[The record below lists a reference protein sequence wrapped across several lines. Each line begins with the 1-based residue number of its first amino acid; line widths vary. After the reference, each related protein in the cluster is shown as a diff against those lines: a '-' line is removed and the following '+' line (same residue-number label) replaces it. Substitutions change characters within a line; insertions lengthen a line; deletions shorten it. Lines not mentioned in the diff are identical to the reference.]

1 MSTWDWNGARWW
13 KFDFHTHTP
22 ASDDYGRGPDQESL
36 KQRTPREWLLDYM
49 RVGIDC
55 VAVTDHNSGAWIDR
69 LKDEYAKMEAEPP
82 EGFRSLCLFP
92 GVEISVNGGIHILAI
107 LDRNRGASDIDT
119 LLGAAGYSGAKGSC
133 DSVSTRSLTEVAD
146 AVASMGGIAIPAHV
160 DEKNG
165 LFITLAGQTLQQALD
180 CEQFF
185 AMELMDAQYTKPAAY
200 AACKRPWSEVV
211 GSDAHH
217 PTGNPGQKYPGSR
230 FTWVKMGTPCI
241 EGLRLALLDAPLSVI
256 RSDAITQDPN
266 QHADMV
272 MGYME
277 VKNARYIGRPNAF
290 RVDLNPW
297 MNAIIGGRGTGKSTI
312 VEFLRL
318 VLRRERELPESLQ
331 EDFAKYFEVY
341 ASRDEDGL
349 LTEDAHFAL
358 VYRKNGA
365 RYRVQWSRRG
375 DAEPI
380 EAEQADGSWRA
391 EPGEITQRFPV
402 RIYSQKQIYELAKAP
417 LALLKIVDE
426 GPEVDRRS
434 WENEWKA
441 EESRFLSLRA
451 KAREIETG
459 LSDEQRLRGE
469 LKDVQ
474 HKLAV
479 FEQAGHADILREY
492 QRRLRQQRA
501 VEEWNQSWADAG
513 ERIRGIA
520 QEIVPEP
527 MDAASF
533 DQGKPEEKDFL
544 EKVSSTLRDIQ
555 QVRDDLEESAKRLD
569 SILSKWSSEQE
580 ASPWAQAVKKA
591 IEGYEQLRT
600 KLAKEAAGDPSAYGE
615 LVQLRQM
622 LEARLKEFE
631 SRAKQIDTIQ
641 KEAQQSLAHLLEMR
655 RNLTSRR
662 KAFLT
667 KVLGGNPYVRI
678 EVVSYG
684 ARETVEEEFRRLI
697 QRESGGFERDIGKV
711 DNGEG
716 LLGDLYSRN
725 PDADTFERNL
735 HVLKQRV
742 KAISAGKTTSAS
754 LRDQRFAAHLA
765 RLPPETYD
773 RLDLWFPED
782 SLRVEYSTSGDG
794 SGFRSIQEGSPGQ
807 KTAAL
812 LAFLLSYGKE
822 PIVLDQPED
831 DLDNHLIYDL
841 IVTQLR
847 NIKQRRQVIVV
858 THNANIVVNGDAELV
873 VALVARNGQTQI
885 DSSGSLQEKAV
896 RKIICDVM
904 EGGEKAFEQRYRRIA
919 LEVRSVR

>member
-1 MSTWDWNGARWW
+1 MTDWKWNGSRWW
-13 KFDFHTHTP
+13 KCDFHTHTP
-22 ASDDYGRGPDQESL
+22 ASEDYGKGADQSNL
-36 KQRTPREWLLDYM
+36 KQRTPREWLFDYM
-49 RVGIDC
+49 KADIDC
-55 VAVTDHNSGAWIDR
+55 VAVTDHNSGAWIDE
-69 LKDEYAKMEAEPP
+69 LKTEYARMETEQLG
-82 EGFRSLCLFP
+82 GFRPMHLFP
-92 GVEISVNGGIHILAI
+92 GVEISVHGGIHILAI
-107 LDRNRGASDIDT
+107 LDKDKGTSDIDT
-119 LLGAAGYSGAKGSC
+119 LLGAVDYSGTKGSC
-133 DSVSTRSLTEVAD
+133 ASVTTKSLIEVA
-146 AVASMGGIAIPAHV
+146 AEIVKRGGIAIPAHA
-160 DEKNG
+160 DENNG
-165 LFITLAGQTLQQALD
+165 LFKLAGQTLQQSLD
-180 CEQFF
+180 CEQFV
-185 AMELMDAQYTKPAAY
+185 AMELIDAKYRKPAAY
-200 AACKRPWSEVV
+200 ASCKRPWIEVV

-217 PTGNPGQKYPGSR
+217 PTGEPEQKYPGSR
-230 FTWVKMGTPCI
+230 FTWIKMGTPSI
-241 EGLRLALLDAPLSVI
+241 EGLRLALLDGPLSVI
-256 RSDAITQDPN
+256 RSDAITLDPN
-266 QHADMV
+266 QHADMA
-272 MGYME
+272 ME
-277 VKNARYIGRPNAF
+277 YIEVNNARYIGRPSAF
-290 RVDLNPW
+290 SVNLNPW
-297 MNAIIGGRGTGKSTI
+297 MNAVIGGRGTGKSTI

-318 VLRRERELPESLQ
+318 ILRRDKELPETLQ
-331 EDFAKYFEVY
+331 KDFAKYFEVY

-349 LTEDAHFAL
+349 LRGDSRFAV

-365 RYRVQWSRRG
+365 RYRVQWSQRG
-375 DAEPI
+375 DVEPI

-391 EPGEITQRFPV
+391 EPGEIAQRFPV

-426 GPEVDRRS
+426 SPEVDRRS

-451 KAREIETG
+451 KAREIEAG
-459 LSDEQRLRGE
+459 LSDERGLQGE

-479 FEQAGHADILREY
+479 FEQAGHADILKGY

-501 VEEWNQSWADAG
+501 VEEWKKSWAGAG

-520 QEIVPEP
+520 QEITPDP
-527 MDAASF
+527 MDSASF
-533 DQGKPEEKDFL
+533 DQDNPEEKDFL
-544 EKVSSTLRDIQ
+544 EKVSNVLNEIQ
-555 QVRDDLEESAKRLD
+555 QVRDDLEKSASKLD
-569 SILSKWSSEQE
+569 GILSKWSSEQE
-580 ASPWAQAVKKA
+580 RSPWAQAVKKA
-591 IEGYEQLRT
+591 IEAYEQLRI

-615 LVQLRQM
+615 LVQRRQM

-631 SRAKQIDTIQ
+631 SRKKQLDSIQ
-641 KEAQQSLAHLLEMR
+641 KEAQHSLTRLLEMR
-655 RNLTSRR
+655 RCLTSRR

-667 KVLGGNPYVRI
+667 RVLEGNPYVRI
-678 EVVSYG
+678 EVVSYD
-684 ARETVEEEFRRLI
+684 ARETVEEAFRRLV
-697 QRESGGFERDIGKV
+697 QRDSGGFEKDIGKV

-716 LLGDLYSRN
+716 LLGGLYSETPGAVN
-725 PDADTFERNL
+725 FESRL
-735 HVLKQRV
+735 AQLKQTV
-742 KAISAGKTTSAS
+742 KAIAAGNATTWSV
-754 LRDQRFAAHLA
+754 RDQRFATHLGK
-765 RLPPETYD
+765 LPPETFD

-782 SLRVEYSTSGDG
+782 SLRVEYSTLGDG

-873 VALVARNGQTQI
+873 VALRARNGQTQI
-885 DSSGSLQEKAV
+885 ETGGSLQEKAV
-896 RKIICDVM
+896 RKTICEVM